1 MKNLWISIIPSLLL
15 YFVLLVFLGCITVK
29 KVKGFLILDIV
40 FIVGIMVCLRG
51 LIPYFKDISKKELVS
66 FTGIY
71 TYYTKGG
78 NSPPTT
84 SHNTFVDENGKED
97 YLIISKFLFSQYGL
111 KKGNTYHITY
121 YKNSHVVYSVKFCD
135 GTEDCEVC
143 RDFGIFDIY

>member
-29 KVKGFLILDIV
+29 KVKGFLILDIF
-40 FIVGIMVCLRG
+40 FIFFIMVCLKG
-51 LIPYFKDISKKELVS
+51 SIPYFKDLSQEELIS
-66 FTGIY
+66 FTGKY
-71 TYYTKGG
+71 TTYTKVG

-121 YKNSHVVYSVKFCD
+121 YKNSHVVCSVELCD
-135 GTEDCEVC
+135 GTEYCEVC
-143 RDFGIFDIY
+143 RENLLD